1 MTIPLVTQAKPKEVN
16 KMKDK
21 KIANQVGKDSVGE
34 SQDDVSRP
42 DNNDT
47 KNTSDLLIGFVSDYC
62 ELFHNKNKECF
73 AKINIDGRT
82 EVWGISSTGF
92 ADWIRGEYFRAT
104 SKGIPDKKLYE
115 ITPTL
120 KALAIHKG
128 YEQEVFMRVAQ
139 VDNKIYIDL
148 CDKGWNVIEI
158 TKDKWEIIDKS
169 PVSFIRNSY
178 MLPMQKPMGTYK
190 TPFNNGIQLLK
201 KHINI
206 RNEDF
211 ILVVGILIMYLQY
224 GDGDMPLLI
233 INGEAGTGKSTFTK
247 MIRELIDPNSEPI
260 LMHPKEDVM
269 PIIANSNYV
278 VSLDNLSGIRKSFSD
293 LLCTIA
299 TGTSHITRKHYTN
312 KEMSVI
318 SMKRPVILN
327 GIEDIASRDD
337 LVRRSVILELL
348 RIEDGSISDDAEVMN
363 NFRKDAPVIFGA
375 LCTGLMTAL
384 KNIDTVKINNI
395 TSMSRFCRWSGA
407 SMPAFNWDADMF
419 MKSYHDN
426 LKHSYIAVLD
436 TSPFTA
442 AIIKMFEDRPDTD
455 WDGTPI
461 EFKECLED
469 VMHDNPIIRSRY
481 WVKSAKGVMN
491 AIKRNRKALEKV
503 GINIETYKPG
513 GNITKVR
520 IYKPSEIH
528 PFDE

>member
-1 MTIPLVTQAKPKEVN
+1 MSKE
-16 KMKDK
+16 K
-21 KIANQVGKDSVGE
+21 KKVNQVGKDSVGK
-34 SQDDVSRP
+34 SQDNNSGLED
-42 DNNDT
+42 NDT
-47 KNTSDLLIGFVSDYC
+47 KNTSDLLIGFVSDSC

-82 EVWGISSTGF
+82 EVWDISSTGF
-92 ADWIRGEYFRAT
+92 ADWIRGEYFRTT
-104 SKGIPDKKLYE
+104 SRGIPDKKLNE

-128 YEQEVFMRVAQ
+128 YEEEVFMRVAQ
-139 VDNKIYIDL
+139 VDGKIYIDL
-148 CDKGWNVIEI
+148 CDKDWNVVEI
-158 TKDKWEIIDKS
+158 TKDKWRVIDKS

-178 MLPMQKPMGTYK
+178 MLPMQEPRGSYTV
-190 TPFNNGIQLLK
+190 PFNQDIQLLK

-206 RNEDF
+206 RSEDF
-211 ILVVGILIMYLQY
+211 ILVVGILMMYLQY

-233 INGEAGTGKSTFTK
+233 VNGEAGTGKSTFTK
-247 MIRELIDPNSEPI
+247 MIRELVDPNSEPL
-260 LMHPKEDVM
+260 LMHPKEDVV

-299 TGTSHITRKHYTN
+299 TGTSHITRRHYTN

-348 RIEDGSISDDAEVMN
+348 RIEDGSVSDDAEVMN
-363 NFRKDAPVIFGA
+363 NFRKDVPVIFGA
-375 LCTGLMTAL
+375 LCTGLMMAL
-384 KNIDTVKINNI
+384 KNIDTVQINNI

-407 SMPAFNWDADMF
+407 AMPAFNWTADMF
-419 MKSYHDN
+419 MEGYHDN
-426 LKHSYIAVLD
+426 LKRSYIAVLD

-442 AIIKMFEDRPDTD
+442 AIMKMFEDKSDID
-455 WDGTPI
+455 WNGTPD
-461 EFKECLED
+461 EFREYLEM
-469 VMHDNPIIRSRY
+469 VMRDNPIIRSKY

-491 AIKRNRKALEKV
+491 IIRRSRKALEKV
-503 GINIETYKPG
+503 GITIETYKSG
-513 GNITKVR
+513 GNKTRVR
-520 IYKPSEIH
+520 IYKPSELH